1 MFHVKQLI
9 QGPRQAFPSYDYI
22 NACAAAL
29 PLPLLRG
36 RAGVG
41 VPDAYAVA

>member
-29 PLPLLRG
+29 PLPLTG
-36 RAGVG
+36 EGWGG